1 MVNHSQKDKSGGFKV
16 SVTEIAMTLREIIV
30 VLGNLERLLEKM
42 NLPSKYQS
50 CKMAEQSWRYWDRR
64 WLGWLSY
71 RSLLFLLLL
80 VQQ

>member
-1 MVNHSQKDKSGGFKV
+1 M

-50 CKMAEQSWRYWDRR
+50 CKMQNSHGGIGIED
-64 WLGWLSY
+64 G
-71 RSLLFLLLL
+71 F
-80 VQQ
+80 

>member
-50 CKMAEQSWRYWDRR
+50 CKMAEQS
-64 WLGWLSY
+64 
-71 RSLLFLLLL
+71 
-80 VQQ
+80 